1 MAGFELGAPQIATSQ
16 ATCDATADQLVAA
29 RPQRREVIL
38 RNHTGADAYLGDSTV
53 TASTGLLV
61 GQGDAI
67 VIATTAAVYGITSAG
82 TATFSVM
89 EVYQ

>member
-16 ATCDATADQLVAA
+16 ATCDATVDLLVAA

-38 RNHTGADAYLGDSTV
+38 RNHTGADAYVGPSGVST
-53 TASTGLLV
+53 STGLLV
-61 GQGDAI
+61 AQGDALTL
-67 VIATTAAVYGITSAG
+67 ATTAAVYGVTVSG